1 MKMTFNIDEVISLA
15 VLSSV
20 VFSVITGIVVY
31 CVQKAVH
38 RCKHQFEL
46 IQDDRVEGLSNVQH
60 TTVYMCKD
68 CGKTKVVKTVI
79 RL

>member
-1 MKMTFNIDEVISLA
+1 MTFNIDEVISLA

-31 CVQKAVH
+31 CVQKAAH

-46 IQDDRVEGLSNVQH
+46 IQDDKVGGLDGIQH
-60 TTVYMCKD
+60 TTVYMCRD
-68 CGKTKVVKTVI
+68 CGKTKVVKTVT